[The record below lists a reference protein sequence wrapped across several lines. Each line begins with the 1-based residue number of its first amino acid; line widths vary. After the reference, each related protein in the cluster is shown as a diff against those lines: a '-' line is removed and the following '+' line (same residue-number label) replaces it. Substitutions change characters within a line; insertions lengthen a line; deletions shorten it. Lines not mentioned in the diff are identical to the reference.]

1 VAGARASGEGSHAVA
16 QRTPE
21 DYEGLDRMLPETDA
35 ALEARDLYRAN
46 EALKRAN
53 VQAAAMWG
61 GVGVPALPGHT
72 RALVDLLSRVQRDLG
87 DRGRDDRGR
96 DDPAALRPDL
106 RALRER
112 FALEARREAR

>member
-1 VAGARASGEGSHAVA
+1 
-16 QRTPE
+16 
-21 DYEGLDRMLPETDA
+21 MLAETDA
-35 ALEARDLYRAN
+35 ALAARDLYRAN

-72 RALVDLLSRVQRDLG
+72 RALVDLLSGVQRDLG
-87 DRGRDDRGR
+87 DRGR

-106 RALRER
+106 RALRDR